1 MYVEA
6 PDYPPALTAGLP
18 TVFLAGGI
26 TNCPNWQH
34 EAALALADFTVFNPR
49 RRAFPIHDPAQT
61 PVQIAWEHHYLHQAD
76 LTLFWFPAS
85 DPRLT
90 TQPITMYELGA
101 AAATPTRRI
110 VVGADP
116 DYPREADV
124 HTQLRHARP
133 GLIVHT
139 TLQDTLTAARRTL
152 LQLRLSPPPVS
163 PAVGPGRPKEPT

>member
-1 MYVEA
+1 MPPGA
-6 PDYPPALTAGLP
+6 PARPADRVPVRRHHQLPQLAAG
-18 TVFLAGGI
+18 
-26 TNCPNWQH
+26 
-34 EAALALADFTVFNPR
+34 AAHALADFTVFNPR

-124 HTQLRHARP
+124 RTQLHHARP
-133 GLIVHT
+133 GLTVHT
-139 TLQDTLTAARRTL
+139 TLHDTLYEARRAL
-152 LQLRLSPPPVS
+152 LQLQPS
-163 PAVGPGRPKEPT
+163 PAS